1 LIVLVARIVLAAVF
15 AVAGVGKLVRGSDTE
30 ATVAEFGVSDGLRR
44 PLALALPLAELAIA
58 VALLPAFTAPWAGVA
73 AVLVLIAFTTAV
85 ARVLGRGG
93 EVDCNCFGS
102 LGPSRIG
109 RWTLVRN
116 LVLLALAA
124 LVATVGWSDPGPG
137 ALAWVGDLDATAAI
151 GIVAGLALL
160 AAAVNFAFSW
170 QLMKQNGRLLAELS
184 ALGSAAGAAPA
195 MPPAAAVQLGDLMP
209 AFELPDLAGRPVELD
224 DLLDGGRGL
233 LLFFSDPGCSACD
246 PLLPEIGRRQRD
258 PEADPRPVVISL
270 GDADANRPKV
280 AEHGLDL
287 VLLQADF
294 ELARL
299 VGVSGM
305 PGAVVLDREGRLASE
320 SALGTEQVSNLLD
333 DTAAPLQ
340 LTKVGARA

>member
-1 LIVLVARIVLAAVF
+1 
-15 AVAGVGKLVRGSDTE
+15 
-30 ATVAEFGVSDGLRR
+30 
-44 PLALALPLAELAIA
+44 
-58 VALLPAFTAPWAGVA
+58 
-73 AVLVLIAFTTAV
+73 FTTAV
-85 ARVLGRGG
+85 ARVLARGE

-102 LGPSRIG
+102 LGPSLITG
-109 RWTLVRN
+109 WTLSRN
-116 LVLLALAA
+116 GALLVLAA
-124 LVATVGWSDPGPG
+124 VVATVGWSDPGPG
-137 ALAWVGDLDATAAI
+137 ALTWVGGLDATAAI
-151 GIVAGLALL
+151 GILAGLALL
-160 AAAVNFAFSW
+160 AAAVNFAFCW
-170 QLMKQNGRLLAELS
+170 QLMRQNGRLVAELS
-184 ALGSAAGAAPA
+184 ALGVTPGAAAPA
-195 MPPAAAVQLGDLMP
+195 TRPPAVGLGELMP

-270 GDADANRPKV
+270 GDADANRPKA

-287 VLLQADF
+287 VLLQEDF